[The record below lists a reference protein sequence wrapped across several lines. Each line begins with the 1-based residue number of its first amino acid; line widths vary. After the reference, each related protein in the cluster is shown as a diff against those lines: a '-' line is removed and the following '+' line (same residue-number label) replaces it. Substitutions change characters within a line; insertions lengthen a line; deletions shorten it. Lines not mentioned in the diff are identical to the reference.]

1 MNSLYQELRSLPRIS
16 FDAPK
21 GPVGKNT
28 VDCMKSG
35 LIYGHA
41 GSIDGIIDRII
52 DCRGFERTES
62 LRKACGNRGA

>member
-1 MNSLYQELRSLPRIS
+1 MNSLSSRTAQLPRIS

-41 GSIDGIIDRII
+41 GSIDGIM
-52 DCRGFERTES
+52 TE
-62 LRKACGNRGA
+62 